1 MNQKYRGAKERV
13 SVVTGEKKS
22 ESERAIARSAW
33 WNGEVETAAMKTGV
47 CETRERSATPGF
59 GHRQQKHATSLPH
72 CPSVSHLTFTCTWS
86 QRQQLRRCA
95 QPWPWRC
102 WVRRRRSRRSSA
114 LSAAALPPNHRC
126 TTCLAPLASSV
137 AEAEGC
143 ACERNRGAALVG
155 ELLSEVGQR
164 QAEQQR
170 QIREFQNE
178 VQERT
183 RTSAIRVAQKA
194 LATEDTVS
202 TAAATQFSQRAH
214 RSQSSQHLCLAPQLV
229 QAIFPA
235 TQPCVPRRTVF

>member
-72 CPSVSHLTFTCTWS
+72 CPSVSHLTFTYKWS

-114 LSAAALPPNHRC
+114 LSAAALPPNRRC

-143 ACERNRGAALVG
+143 ACERSRGAALVG
-155 ELLSEVGQR
+155 ELLSEV
-164 QAEQQR
+164 
-170 QIREFQNE
+170 
-178 VQERT
+178 
-183 RTSAIRVAQKA
+183 
-194 LATEDTVS
+194 
-202 TAAATQFSQRAH
+202 
-214 RSQSSQHLCLAPQLV
+214 
-229 QAIFPA
+229 
-235 TQPCVPRRTVF
+235 